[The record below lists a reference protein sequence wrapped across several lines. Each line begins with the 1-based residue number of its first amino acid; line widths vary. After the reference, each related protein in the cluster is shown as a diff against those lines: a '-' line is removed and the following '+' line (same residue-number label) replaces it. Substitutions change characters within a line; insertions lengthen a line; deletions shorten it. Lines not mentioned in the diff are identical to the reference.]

1 MIFIVDSYEWLWE
14 YAMECKIVKKKK
26 YFQLNFS
33 HTDREGERINDD
45 HEKRKSLMEYL

>member
-1 MIFIVDSYEWLWE
+1 MRVCNGMQNRE
-14 YAMECKIVKKKK
+14 KKK